1 MWFPTKHLQCKQE
14 FSIHELE
21 CERNEVE
28 KNAEMK
34 ALKDAEDDQRYILD
48 AKNTILH
55 TYVYIHHT
63 SPPPLN
69 FTDICN

>member
-1 MWFPTKHLQCKQE
+1 M
-14 FSIHELE
+14 
-21 CERNEVE
+21 E